1 MPSPLVHGFAGS
13 VLAALLV
20 LATGLVQGET
30 AHQDQAQAQ
39 AQAKPPVMGAESG
52 IGQLT
57 PHAPAGY
64 VGSQTC
70 ASCHATT
77 LADWQGSD
85 HAKAMAVATPES
97 ILGDFSDVAVAN
109 RAETARFRREGG
121 RFLVETQG
129 KDGKLETFAISHSFG
144 WQPLQ
149 QYLVTFPDGRLQA
162 LPWAWDT
169 RAQAQGGQRW
179 FHLYGDQTIPPG
191 DALHWTGRI
200 QNWNFMCAEC
210 HSTAVK
216 KGYDAAS
223 NSFRTT
229 YSEISVGC
237 ENCHGPGAGH
247 VAWAAA
253 GKAGDPALKGFEA
266 AAAKRRAVDW
276 TPDPATG
283 SPAAS
288 VARPPGDEVEMCARC
303 HQRRGT
309 ISEDWKPGRS
319 IVDTHLP
326 ALLTSGLF
334 EADGQMIDEV
344 FTDQTF
350 RQSKMYAK
358 GVICSDCHDVHSGKL
373 KAKGPLVCSQCHDQ
387 QRFAAATHTG
397 HQPGLGAPD
406 CVTCHMPARTYMVID
421 KRHDHSFRIPRP
433 DLSAALGTPSTCNA
447 CHADKTPQ
455 WAASAVET
463 WHGPHRKGF
472 QDHARTFHDARR
484 GDPAARAPLIALAN
498 NPQIPAIVRATAQS
512 ELGRLPAIATEGVI
526 RLGLDDPDPIV
537 RIAALRNLSPQPA
550 EIRLRWAQ
558 ERLADPV
565 LGVRIEAAQALADI
579 RPEAVQ
585 VPVRGQ
591 LTRAFAEF
599 EAAQALNADRPE
611 ARAGLALYLIRR
623 GRPDAAEAELRAGLA
638 LDPAAIELA
647 VNLADLLRQRGRD
660 PEGEAV
666 LRQAIAAAPKE
677 PYPHHALG
685 LALVRQRRYPQAL
698 ESLAEASR
706 LAPRDAQLAYVHG
719 VALQSLGQPEQGR
732 QVLRG
737 ALQANPF
744 DAALLGALLD
754 DAQARRNLA
763 GAADLAG
770 RLSRLRPDD
779 AELARLAARL
789 ARP

>member
-1 MPSPLVHGFAGS
+1 MRSAIVRGVGGGI
-13 VLAALLV
+13 LAALLV
-20 LATGLVQGET
+20 VAIGLFQRVIANPG
-30 AHQDQAQAQ
+30 QAQLPATS
-39 AQAKPPVMGAESG
+39 AETG

-64 VGSQTC
+64 VGSQAC

-77 LADWQGSD
+77 LADWLGSD
-85 HAKAMAVATPES
+85 HARAMAVATPAS
-97 ILGDFSDVAVAN
+97 VLGDFSDVTI
-109 RAETARFRREGG
+109 RHLGETARFRREGE

-129 KDGKLETFAISHSFG
+129 KDGKPATFAISHSFG
-144 WQPLQ
+144 WKPLQ

-169 RAQAQGGQRW
+169 RTAGEGGQRW
-179 FHLYGDQTIPPG
+179 FHVYGDQVIPAG
-191 DALHWTGRI
+191 DAVHWTGRM

-210 HSTAVK
+210 HSTAVR

-237 ENCHGPGAGH
+237 ESCHGPGAGH
-247 VAWAAA
+247 IVWAGA
-253 GKAGDPALKGFEA
+253 GRTGDPVLKGFPSVA
-266 AAAKRRAVDW
+266 ARRPAVDW
-276 TPDPATG
+276 TPSPVTG
-283 SPAAS
+283 SPSAGAP
-288 VARPPGDEVEMCARC
+288 RPEGGEVEMCARC

-319 IVDTHLP
+319 IVDTHVP
-326 ALLTSGLF
+326 SLLTGGLF
-334 EADGQMIDEV
+334 EADGQMKDEV

-350 RQSKMYAK
+350 RQSRMYAQ
-358 GVICSDCHDVHSGKL
+358 GVICSDCHDVHSGRL
-373 KAKGPLVCSQCHDQ
+373 KAQGPLVCSQCHEQ
-387 QRFAAATHTG
+387 QRFAAAAHTG
-397 HQPGLGAPD
+397 HQPGAGAPD
-406 CVTCHMPARTYMVID
+406 CITCHMPARTYMVVD
-421 KRHDHSFRIPRP
+421 RRHDHSFRTPRP
-433 DLSAALGTPSTCNA
+433 DLTVTLGTPNSCNG
-447 CHADKTPQ
+447 CHADKTAQ
-455 WAASAVET
+455 WAADAVVA
-463 WHGPHRKGF
+463 WHGPQRKGF
-472 QDHARTFHDARR
+472 QDYAGTFHDARR

-498 NPQIPAIVRATAQS
+498 NPQTPAIVRATAQS
-512 ELGRLPAIATEGVI
+512 ELARLPAIATEGVV
-526 RLGLDDPDPIV
+526 RLGLDDPDPVV
-537 RIAALRNLSPQPA
+537 RMAALRNLPA
-550 EIRLRWAQ
+550 QSAETRLRWAG

-579 RPEAVQ
+579 RPDAVQ
-585 VPVRGQ
+585 EPLRSR
-591 LTRAFAEF
+591 LLRAFAEF

-623 GRPDAAEAELRAGLA
+623 GRLDAAEAELRAGLA
-638 LDPAAIELA
+638 LDPAAVELA

-685 LALVRQRRYPQAL
+685 LALVRQRRYPEAL
-698 ESLAEASR
+698 EKLALAAQ
-706 LAPRDAQLAYVHG
+706 LAPGDARLAYVHG

-732 QVLRG
+732 QVLRD

-744 DAALLGALLD
+744 DAALLGALLA
-754 DAQARRNLA
+754 DAQARRDNA
-763 GAADLAG
+763 GAADLAT

>member
-1 MPSPLVHGFAGS
+1 MRDPPAYGLLGGAF
-13 VLAALLV
+13 AALIIV
-20 LATGLVQGET
+20 AAGWAVGQG
-30 AHQDQAQAQ
+30 AQPGRAQA
-39 AQAKPPVMGAESG
+39 PSAELPSG
-52 IGQLT
+52 LGEVTL
-57 PHAPAGY
+57 HAPAGY
-64 VGSQTC
+64 VGSRAC

-97 ILGDFSDVAVAN
+97 VLGDFSNVAVAHDG
-109 RAETARFRREGG
+109 ESARFRREGG

-129 KDGKLETFAISHSFG
+129 KDGQPETFAISHSFG
-144 WQPLQ
+144 WRPLQ

-162 LPWAWDT
+162 LPWAWDA
-169 RAQAQGGQRW
+169 RPQAQGGQRW
-179 FHLYGDQTIPPG
+179 FHVYGDQAIPAG
-191 DALHWTGRI
+191 DQLHWAGRM

-210 HSTAVK
+210 HSTALK

-229 YSEISVGC
+229 YSEVSIGC
-237 ENCHGPGAGH
+237 ESCHGPGAGH

-253 GKAGDPALKGFEA
+253 DRTGDKVLKGFA
-266 AAAKRRAVDW
+266 AVAAKRPPVDW

-283 SPAAS
+283 SPATGAP
-288 VARPPGDEVEMCARC
+288 RPPGDEVEMCARC

-309 ISEDWKPGRS
+309 ISEDWKPGHS

-334 EADGQMIDEV
+334 AADGQMIDEV

-358 GVICSDCHDVHSGKL
+358 GVICSDCHDVHSGRL
-373 KAKGPLVCSQCHDQ
+373 KAQGPLVCSQCHDQ

-397 HQPGLGAPD
+397 HQPGPGAPD
-406 CVTCHMPARTYMVID
+406 CITCHMPARTYMVVD
-421 KRHDHSFRIPRP
+421 RRHDHSFRIPRP
-433 DLSAALGTPSTCNA
+433 DLTASLGTPNSCNS
-447 CHADKTPQ
+447 CHSDKTAQ
-455 WAASAVET
+455 WAADAVVA
-463 WHGPHRKGF
+463 WHGPQRKGF
-472 QDHARTFHDARR
+472 QDYARTFHDARR

-512 ELGRLPAIATEGVI
+512 ELGRLPAIATEGVT

-537 RIAALRNLSPQPA
+537 RIAALRNLSPQPPD
-550 EIRLRWAQ
+550 IRLRWAQ
-558 ERLADPV
+558 ERLTDPV

-579 RPEAVQ
+579 RPDALQE
-585 VPVRGQ
+585 PLRSH
-591 LTRAFAEF
+591 LRRAFVEF
-599 EAAQALNADRPE
+599 EAAQALNSDRPE
-611 ARAGLALYLIRR
+611 ARASLALYLIRR

-638 LDPAAIELA
+638 LDPAAVELS

-660 PEGEAV
+660 PEAEAV
-666 LRQAIAAAPKE
+666 LRQAIAVAPKE

-685 LALVRQRRYPQAL
+685 LALVRQRRYPEAL
-698 ESLAEASR
+698 ESLTLASR

-732 QVLRG
+732 QVLRS

-744 DAALLGALLD
+744 DAALLGALLA
-754 DAQARRNLA
+754 DAQARRDHA
-763 GAADLAG
+763 GAADLAD

>member
-1 MPSPLVHGFAGS
+1 MRSPFVHGLAGS

-20 LATGLVQGET
+20 IAMGVIQSGT
-30 AHQDQAQAQ
+30 APPDQAQAQ
-39 AQAKPPVMGAESG
+39 SKSPAMGAESG
-52 IGQLT
+52 IGQLM
-57 PHAPAGY
+57 PDAPAGY
-64 VGSQTC
+64 VGSQAC

-85 HAKAMAVATPES
+85 HSKAMAVATQATV
-97 ILGDFSDVAVAN
+97 LGDFSDVTVQHHG
-109 RAETARFRREGG
+109 ETTRFRREGES
-121 RFLVETQG
+121 FLVDTQG
-129 KDGKLETFAISHSFG
+129 KDGKPETFAISHSFG
-144 WQPLQ
+144 LRPLQ
-149 QYLVTFPDGRLQA
+149 QYLVSFPDGRLQA
-162 LPWAWDT
+162 LPWAWDSRPT
-169 RAQAQGGQRW
+169 GQGGQRW
-179 FHLYGDQTIPPG
+179 FHLYGEQAIPAG
-191 DALHWTGRI
+191 DSLHWTGRM

-210 HSTAVK
+210 HSTAIQ
-216 KGYDAAS
+216 KGYDAAA
-223 NSFRTT
+223 NRFATR

-237 ENCHGPGAGH
+237 ESCHGPGAGH
-247 VAWAAA
+247 IAWAAT
-253 GKAGDPALKGFEA
+253 GKTGDPLMKGFSSA
-266 AAAKRRAVDW
+266 AARRPAVDW

-288 VARPPGDEVEMCARC
+288 VSRPHGDEVEMCARC

-309 ISEDWKPGRS
+309 ISEDWQPGRS
-319 IVDTHLP
+319 IVETHSP
-326 ALLTSGLF
+326 ALLMSGLF

-358 GVICSDCHDVHSGKL
+358 GVVCSDCHDVHSGKL
-373 KAKGPLVCSQCHDQ
+373 KAEGPLVCSQCHDQ
-387 QRFAAATHTG
+387 QRFAAASHTG
-397 HQPGLGAPD
+397 HRPGAGAPD
-406 CVTCHMPARTYMVID
+406 CIACHMPARTYMVID

-433 DLSAALGTPSTCNA
+433 DLTVTLGTPNTCNA
-447 CHADKTPQ
+447 CHSDKTPQ
-455 WAASAVET
+455 WAADAVVS
-463 WHGPHRKGF
+463 WHGLQRKGF
-472 QDHARTFHDARR
+472 QNYARTFHDAGR

-498 NPQIPAIVRATAQS
+498 NPQTPAIVRATAQS
-512 ELGRLPAIATEGVI
+512 ELGRFPAIATESAI
-526 RLGLDDPDPIV
+526 LLGLDDPDPIV

-585 VPVRGQ
+585 EPVRGQ

-638 LDPAAIELA
+638 FDPAAVELA

-666 LRQAIAAAPKE
+666 LRQAIAVAPKE

-732 QVLRG
+732 QVLRS

-744 DAALLGALLD
+744 DAALLGALLA
-754 DAQARRNLA
+754 DAQARRDLA